1 MTASAL
7 EVLESRVVMLETV
20 MAERVTTLEAE
31 IASLKERFAKPP
43 ADEVPWWE
51 KTWGM
56 FANDPD
62 YDAAMEL
69 GRKYRESLR
78 PKPAKNGVKKKKVGK
93 AAKARKD

>member
-1 MTASAL
+1 MATPALSLLTARIEA
-7 EVLESRVVMLETV
+7 
-20 MAERVTTLEAE
+20 LEAE
-31 IASLKERFAKPP
+31 VARLKEKVNTAP
-43 ADEVPWWE
+43 DSDLPWWE

-78 PKPAKNGVKKKKVGK
+78 PKPVKR
-93 AAKARKD
+93 KARKRKARKSVKSMKG